1 MKTVTLHRYHPE
13 VKGLELG
20 YGIIGRP
27 LMTVHCYLVGDTL
40 IDCGQAHLSAEMKR
54 FAGANP
60 VKRLLL
66 THHHEDHSGNAA
78 LIAQTCDAAVLGHRI
93 TAQKMENIRPIM
105 PYQHLVWGQSR
116 AVHVTP
122 LPPILEFN
130 RHRFLA
136 IHTPGH
142 SKDHT
147 AYLETEH
154 GWLFSGDLYLGERIK
169 FFRSDEKIDQQIRSL
184 KTVLQYDFD
193 ALFCGHNPVLK
204 GGRKKLRGK
213 LDYLEEIF
221 GKVRLLQSEGLPE
234 KEIVR
239 RMDPKKDRFIK
250 YFTMGN
256 ACFANMV
263 RSAIR
268 CNHTI

>member
-1 MKTVTLHRYHPE
+1 MKTVSQHRYHPE
-13 VKGLELG
+13 VIALELG
-20 YGIIGRP
+20 YGLIGRP
-27 LMTVHCYLVGDTL
+27 LMTVRCYLVGDTL
-40 IDCGQAHLSAEMKR
+40 IDCGQSHVAAEMKKFVR
-54 FAGANP
+54 ANP

-78 LIAQTCDAAVLGHRI
+78 LIAKTCGAAVLGHRI
-93 TAQKMENIRPIM
+93 TARKMQNIRPIM

-116 AVHVTP
+116 VVKVAT
-122 LPPILEFN
+122 LPPLLEFN
-130 RHRFLA
+130 GHRFLA

-147 AYLETEH
+147 VYLETQH

-169 FFRSDEKIDQQIRSL
+169 FFRSDEKIDQQINSL

-193 ALFCGHNPVLK
+193 ALFCSHNPVLK
-204 GGRKKLRGK
+204 GGKKKLRGK
-213 LDYLEEIF
+213 LDFLEEIY
-221 GKVRLLQSEGLPE
+221 GKVCLLLSEGLPE

-239 RMDPKKDRFIK
+239 RMDPKNDRFIK

-256 ACFANMV
+256 ACFGNMI
-263 RSAIR
+263 RSAI
-268 CNHTI
+268 HAA

>member
-1 MKTVTLHRYHPE
+1 MKIATLHRYHPE
-13 VKGLELG
+13 VKALELG
-20 YGIIGRP
+20 YGLIGRP

-40 IDCGQAHLSAEMKR
+40 IDCGQSRVAEEMRTFLS
-54 FAGANP
+54 ANP

-78 LIAQTCDAAVLGHRI
+78 LVAQTCGAAVLGHRI
-93 TAQKMENIRPIM
+93 TARKMQHIRPIL
-105 PYQHLVWGQSR
+105 PYQHLVWGPSR
-116 AVHVTP
+116 AVDVAP
-122 LPPILEFN
+122 LPPSLEFN
-130 RHRFLA
+130 GHRFLA

-169 FFRSDEKIDQQIRSL
+169 FFRSDEKIDLQIRSL
-184 KTVLQYDFD
+184 KTVLRHDFEI
-193 ALFCGHNPVLK
+193 LFCGHNPVLK
-204 GGRKKLRGK
+204 DGKEKIRRKLV
-213 LDYLEEIF
+213 YLEEIA
-221 GKVRLLQSEGLPE
+221 GNVRRLLSMGLPE

-239 RMDPKKDRFIK
+239 RLDPKKDRFIK

-263 RSAIR
+263 RSAI
-268 CNHTI
+268 HSA

>member
-1 MKTVTLHRYHPE
+1 MKTATLHHYHPE
-13 VKGLELG
+13 VKALEMG
-20 YGIIGRP
+20 YGFIGRP

-40 IDCGQAHLSAEMKR
+40 IDCGQSRAASEMR
-54 FAGANP
+54 SFVSANP

-78 LIAQTCDAAVLGHRI
+78 MIAQTCGTAVLGHRI
-93 TAQKMENIRPIM
+93 AARKMQNIRPIL
-105 PYQHLVWGQSR
+105 PYQHILWGQSR
-116 AVHVTP
+116 AVTVDP
-122 LPPILEFN
+122 LPPSLEFN
-130 RHRFLA
+130 RHRFFP

-147 AYLETEH
+147 VYLETGH

-193 ALFCGHNPVLK
+193 TLFCGHNPVLK
-204 GGRKKLRGK
+204 GGRKKLSGK
-213 LDYLEEIF
+213 LEFLETIY
-221 GKVRLLQSEGLPE
+221 GKVRQLLSQGLPE

-263 RSAIR
+263 RSAVR
-268 CNHTI
+268 AA

>member
-1 MKTVTLHRYHPE
+1 MKTATLHHHHPE

-20 YGIIGRP
+20 FGIIGRP
-27 LMTVHCYLVGDTL
+27 LMTVRCYLVGDTL
-40 IDCGQAHLSAEMKR
+40 IDCGQSRVASEMRR
-54 FAGANP
+54 FVSDHPA
-60 VKRLLL
+60 KRLLL

-78 LIAQTCDAAVLGHRI
+78 LIAQTCGAAVLGHRL
-93 TAQKMENIRPIM
+93 TAHKMENIGPIM

-116 AVHVTP
+116 TVDVAPV
-122 LPPILEFN
+122 PPSLECN
-130 RHRFLA
+130 GHRFLA

-147 AYLETEH
+147 VYLETEY

-184 KTVLQYDFD
+184 KTVLKYNFET
-193 ALFCGHNPVLK
+193 LFCAHNPVLK
-204 GGRKKLRGK
+204 GGRKKLQGK
-213 LDYLEEIF
+213 LDFLEEIY
-221 GKVRLLQSEGLPE
+221 GRVRLLLSEGLTE

-250 YFTMGN
+250 F
-256 ACFANMV
+256 FANP
-263 RSAIR
+263 R
-268 CNHTI
+268 